1 MKSKENP
8 SQKNS
13 YDTSYSL
20 HKIGGHPSVIQGRI
34 DFMEGY
40 EFVMQITSDDKA
52 EFNIV
57 DSGNFYFAYNSEK
70 NDWEI
75 CCDFY

>member
-1 MKSKENP
+1 MKELKYDNNYYNDIAEY
-8 SQKNS
+8 NS
-13 YDTSYSL
+13 NYEL
-20 HKIGGHPSVIQGRI
+20 HKIGGHPSIIQGRI

-57 DSGNFYFAYNSEK
+57 VLF
-70 NDWEI
+70 
-75 CCDFY
+75 CV